1 MEAFEFV
8 NNYPL
13 YIEEISQVIR
23 PELQSALDEL
33 KEIDPHDL
41 VSPEAYF
48 NTENS
53 ARGYVW
59 SMFMR
64 KVNKAKFNGKGFL

>member
-1 MEAFEFV
+1 MKAIEFV
-8 NNYPL
+8 NNYHL
-13 YIEEISQVIR
+13 YINEISQVIR

-41 VSPEAYF
+41 VRPDTFFDS
-48 NTENS
+48 ENS

-59 SMFMR
+59 WL
-64 KVNKAKFNGKGFL
+64 FLKQVKKDNPL

>member
-1 MEAFEFV
+1 MDAFEFV
-8 NNYPL
+8 NNYTS

-23 PELQSALDEL
+23 PELQPVLDEL

-41 VSPEAYF
+41 VSPETYF

-59 SMFMR
+59 WL
-64 KVNKAKFNGKGFL
+64 FLKQVKKCSTSN

>member
-1 MEAFEFV
+1 MDAIQFV
-8 NNYPL
+8 NNYL
-13 YIEEISQVIR
+13 NYLDEISLIAK
-23 PELQSALDEL
+23 PELQPLLDAL

-41 VSPEAYF
+41 VSPETYF

-59 SMFMR
+59 WL
-64 KVNKAKFNGKGFL
+64 FLK

>member
-8 NNYPL
+8 NNYQSYL
-13 YIEEISQVIR
+13 EEISQVIK
-23 PELQSALDEL
+23 PELQPVLDEL

-41 VSPEAYF
+41 VSPDSYF

-59 SMFMR
+59 SLFMKR
-64 KVNKAKFNGKGFL
+64 AKKYSK